1 MPVIREYFYLLKQ
14 AVLTGDPNLLFSRY
28 HDLATGTDR
37 EKGINTEA
45 QHITS
50 MQSLAPFHG
59 NIYPEYYESIKIKG
73 SSTELEIMV
82 HGMKLYLIKMQM
94 DLMMNQVGS
103 LKWCYMCVR
112 RATRGRFTEQTR
124 LPSLNEKIPNS
135 EIRYRYNRSLNQR
148 TDLISKPV
156 LKIRYNR
163 ITLSSLLRQHLADEP
178 DGLLIEGT
186 IIFHHHDDIKNII
199 LISGG
204 SDVFCFCIQSFQ
216 IF

>member
-82 HGMKLYLIKMQM
+82 HGMKLYLYQDADGSYDESGGEFKMV
-94 DLMMNQVGS
+94 L
-103 LKWCYMCVR
+103 YVR
-112 RATRGRFTEQTR
+112 KEGDTWQ
-124 LPSLNEKIPNS
+124 I
-135 EIRYRYNRSLNQR
+135 YR
-148 TDLISKPV
+148 TDQV
-156 LKIRYNR
+156 
-163 ITLSSLLRQHLADEP
+163 TLPE
-178 DGLLIEGT
+178 
-186 IIFHHHDDIKNII
+186 
-199 LISGG
+199 
-204 SDVFCFCIQSFQ
+204 
-216 IF
+216 